1 MCRRFFPALII
12 IIAIILAIAA
22 SVAKPD
28 YVDYIVV
35 ISRFFDIML
44 PILAV
49 GALIKYL
56 CCHRDRGKAGA
67 CHCSCEHCKHCG
79 CKA

>member
-1 MCRRFFPALII
+1 MCRRLFPAIVIGL
-12 IIAIILAIAA
+12 AVLMAIAA
-22 SVAKPD
+22 SVAKQD

-44 PILAV
+44 PVLAV

-56 CCHRDRGKAGA
+56 SGSSLKKEGG
-67 CHCSCEHCKHCG
+67 CG
-79 CKA
+79 CKHSKQDQD

>member
-1 MCRRFFPALII
+1 MCRKFFPAVVI
-12 IIAIILAIAA
+12 IIAVIMAIAA
-22 SVAKPD
+22 SLARPD
-28 YVDYIVV
+28 SVDYIVM

-56 CCHRDRGKAGA
+56 CCPRAHK
-67 CHCSCEHCKHCG
+67 SCHCG
-79 CKA
+79 CDHCKLCNKK

>member
-1 MCRRFFPALII
+1 MCRRFFPAAVI
-12 IIAIILAIAA
+12 IIAVIMAIAA

-28 YVDYIVV
+28 YVDYIVI

-56 CCHRDRGKAGA
+56 CCPRSKACQCA
-67 CHCSCEHCKHCG
+67 CDHCKQCG
-79 CKA
+79 CKN

>member
-1 MCRRFFPALII
+1 MCRRFFPAVVII
-12 IIAIILAIAA
+12 VAVIIAIIA
-22 SVAKPD
+22 SIAKPD

-56 CCHRDRGKAGA
+56 CCPRGGKG
-67 CHCSCEHCKHCG
+67 CHCG
-79 CKA
+79 CDHCKQCARKD

>member
-1 MCRRFFPALII
+1 MYRRIFPVVVIVVAVVM
-12 IIAIILAIAA
+12 AIAA
-22 SVAKPD
+22 SMAKPD

-35 ISRFFDIML
+35 ASRFFDIML

-56 CCHRDRGKAGA
+56 CCHRRKLCRCA
-67 CHCSCEHCKHCG
+67 CDHCKQCG
-79 CKA
+79 CKS